1 MQTKTQRFCRVDRLI
16 IDPKRKPWWLLYM
29 RASGVRPSSL
39 CCRSMTLSYRL
50 PWVSDR
56 CKGLSFFFFCF
67 FFCEFHQ
74 GHWTGYCALWS
85 NRAVPCWPG
94 WHLLFVSA
102 PLLTSTSY
110 CHVVSWGSCQGEQS
124 PSTLTTTGLIT
135 WTPQYR
141 REVFP
146 KGGVH
151 RYCCCDQFE
160 HDKYIQKGVHY
171 IAN

>member
-1 MQTKTQRFCRVDRLI
+1 MQTKTQRFCRVDWLI

-56 CKGLSFFFFCF
+56 CKGLSFFFF
-67 FFCEFHQ
+67 FCEFHQ

-85 NRAVPCWPG
+85 NRAVPCWPR

-124 PSTLTTTGLIT
+124 PSSLTTTGLIT
-135 WTPQYR
+135 WTICTPR
-141 REVFP
+141 SITGKLFPREVF
-146 KGGVH
+146 
-151 RYCCCDQFE
+151 
-160 HDKYIQKGVHY
+160 
-171 IAN
+171 IAIVAAINLNTTNTFKRGFII